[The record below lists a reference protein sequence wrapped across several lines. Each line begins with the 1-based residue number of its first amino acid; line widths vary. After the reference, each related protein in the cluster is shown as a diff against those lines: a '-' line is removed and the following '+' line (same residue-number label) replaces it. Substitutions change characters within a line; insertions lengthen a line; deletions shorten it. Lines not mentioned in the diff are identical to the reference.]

1 VLAGVAVAAAVSFG
15 VGSVLLG
22 FGRGERA
29 GDDTAG
35 DEELAEARERSAQN
49 KADSKLAPQAT

>member
-15 VGSVLLG
+15 VGSALLG
-22 FGRGERA
+22 FGRSARA
-29 GDDTAG
+29 EDDTTG
-35 DEELAEARERSAQN
+35 DEDLVEARERSAQN